1 MKTTTGHTRIG
12 ALNLPS
18 AVWLSPGPSIAATA
32 SVKASS
38 FGRYTQVQDRSH
50 LNDVLLDDYFHLQQD
65 CNLMS
70 VDIGKFSSIASMVR
84 IGNGAVV
91 GSNSVVTKDV
101 ALYTIVGGVAAKTIR
116 QRFPRD
122 IAHALESTA

>member
-1 MKTTTGHTRIG
+1 
-12 ALNLPS
+12 
-18 AVWLSPGPSIAATA
+18 
-32 SVKASS
+32 
-38 FGRYTQVQDRSH
+38 
-50 LNDVLLDDYFHLQQD
+50 VLLDDYFHLQQD